1 MDEIQKE
8 ILERIKNKEIKPKP
22 RWYFSLKNNAFWG
35 AFVASIVVGSVA
47 FAVMLFSLADN
58 DWTIYTRLHKSFV
71 EYFIASIPYFW
82 IAWIVLFIL
91 ISYAEFRHT
100 KRGYRFMTHL
110 VVGGSVV
117 LSMVLGTGLFFLG
130 LGGETHELLIENIP
144 YYRSFV
150 FDKRGT
156 WSQPNLGLL
165 SGTIRTVQS
174 NNQFML
180 EDWEGR
186 IWQVQAEDST
196 WHLPF
201 APETM
206 ETVRIIG
213 EKSDDNY
220 FRADEIREWN
230 RGMGRRRIPPPHP
243 SIIFTT
249 STKR

>member
-82 IAWIVLFIL
+82 IAWIVLFML

-117 LSMVLGTGLFFLG
+117 LSMVLGTGFFFLG
-130 LGGETHELLIENIP
+130 FGGKTHELLIENVP

-150 FDKRGT
+150 FDKRGM
-156 WSQPNLGLL
+156 WSQPSLGLL
-165 SGTIRTVQS
+165 SGTIRTVQN

-206 ETVRIIG
+206 EMVRIIG

-230 RGMGRRRIPPPHP
+230 RGMDRRRISPPP